1 MSHSENMKSFQ
12 EMLDGGAHCS
22 QCVFSYWAERLGI
35 DDEFAMRV
43 ASGLGMGVNHG
54 DSCGAVTSTALA
66 FGLVNGFSDASESS
80 SDGGVEELTK
90 EFEAAFVERNGSLLC
105 RDLLSGGYD
114 AADPDAT
121 VPEGVDP
128 WENCAK
134 YCADAVELAEMY
146 LTPEN
151 LERYTSLGLSS
162 DDGEWEDMPSP
173 YVVAAGSGTT
183 GLALGALVALVF
195 TYERR
200 RAENEREMRKR
211 S

>member
-1 MSHSENMKSFQ
+1 MSHSENMKRFQ
-12 EMLDGGAHCS
+12 EMLDEGAHCS
-22 QCVFSYWAERLGI
+22 QCVFSYWAERLSI

-43 ASGLGMGVNHG
+43 VSGLGMGVNHG
-54 DSCGAVTSTALA
+54 DSCGAVTSTTLA
-66 FGLVNGFSDASESS
+66 FGLVNGFSDVSESG
-80 SDGGVEELTK
+80 SDGGVEDLVK
-90 EFEAAFVERNGSLLC
+90 EFEAAFAERNGSLLC

-114 AADPDAT
+114 AADLDAT
-121 VPEGVDP
+121 VPEGVNP

-151 LERYTSLGLSS
+151 LERYVSLGLTS
-162 DDGEWEDMPSP
+162 DEGKWENLPSP
-173 YVVAAGSGTT
+173 LVVAAGSGAT
-183 GLALGALVALVF
+183 GLALGALAALVV

-200 RAENEREMRKR
+200 RAENEREGR

>member
-1 MSHSENMKSFQ
+1 
-12 EMLDGGAHCS
+12 
-22 QCVFSYWAERLGI
+22 
-35 DDEFAMRV
+35 
-43 ASGLGMGVNHG
+43 MGYRTRRR
-54 DSCGAVTSTALA
+54 SRR
-66 FGLVNGFSDASESS
+66 GFSDVSESGTE
-80 SDGGVEELTK
+80 GGAEDLIK

-114 AADPDAT
+114 AADPDAK

-151 LERYTSLGLSS
+151 LERYASLGLSS
-162 DDGEWEDMPSP
+162 DDSEWEDMPSP
-173 YVVAAGSGTT
+173 LAVAAGSGTT
-183 GLALGALVALVF
+183 GLALGAIAALVY
-195 TYERR
+195 TYEKR

>member
-1 MSHSENMKSFQ
+1 
-12 EMLDGGAHCS
+12 MLDEGAHCS
-22 QCVFSYWAERLGI
+22 QCVFSYWAERLAI
-35 DDEFAMRV
+35 DDEFAMRIS
-43 ASGLGMGVNHG
+43 SGLGMGVNHG

-66 FGLVNGFSDASESS
+66 FGLVNGFSDVSEVGSE
-80 SDGGVEELTK
+80 GGAEDLIK

-105 RDLLSGGYD
+105 RELLSGGYD

-121 VPEGVDP
+121 VSEGVNP

>member
-1 MSHSENMKSFQ
+1 
-12 EMLDGGAHCS
+12 MLDEGAHCS
-22 QCVFSYWAERLGI
+22 QCVFSYWAERLAI
-35 DDEFAMRV
+35 DDEFAMRIS
-43 ASGLGMGVNHG
+43 SGLGMGVNHG

-66 FGLVNGFSDASESS
+66 FGLVNGFSDVSEAGSE
-80 SDGGVEELTK
+80 GGAEDLIK

-121 VPEGVDP
+121 VPEGVNP

-134 YCADAVELAEMY
+134 YCADAVELVEMY

-151 LERYTSLGLSS
+151 LERYTSLGLFS